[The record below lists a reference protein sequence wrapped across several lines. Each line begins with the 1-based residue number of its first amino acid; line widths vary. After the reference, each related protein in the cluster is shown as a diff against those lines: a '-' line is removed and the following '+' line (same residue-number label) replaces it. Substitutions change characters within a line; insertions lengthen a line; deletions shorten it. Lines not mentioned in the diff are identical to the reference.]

1 MSNRL
6 AVRWH
11 RYPWT
16 ICWWVS
22 DRFRAGVG
30 WDTRGLLT
38 QRAQA
43 GNWVVTL
50 DITLDTCWWFSTSI
64 YPYIHPSN
72 HFLLPLALDPQTFWV
87 AGKLSQLQW
96 VKAAYI
102 CQFLMGLFWHF
113 LEIVGIIHSRYCV
126 GGKRTVSFI
135 YIYFLLFRC
144 AFIYQYPPT
153 PGFDWSLNCSTN
165 THLWLTKRRKDWLCD
180 ICFE

>member
-1 MSNRL
+1 MGPKL
-6 AVRWH
+6 QYKEQKQKTYVQQ
-11 RYPWT
+11 
-16 ICWWVS
+16 VS
-22 DRFRAGVG
+22 GEVAQVPLDHLLVSQRQIQSRGVE
-30 WDTRGLLT
+30 THKAFSH
-38 QRAQA
+38 RAQA

-50 DITLDTCWWFSTSI
+50 NITPVTCWWFSTSI
-64 YPYIHPSN
+64 YPFIHPSN

-126 GGKRTVSFI
+126 GGKLTVSFI

-153 PGFDWSLNCSTN
+153 PGFD
-165 THLWLTKRRKDWLCD
+165 
-180 ICFE
+180 